1 MAAKF
6 AVNPHAAGADRCGMK
21 NYNCSIFAA
30 PQLSATAARGF
41 TANFATISM
50 HLYRFPKIQLI
61 KYNSFV

>member
-21 NYNCSIFAA
+21 NYNFSIFAA

-41 TANFATISM
+41 TANFVA
-50 HLYRFPKIQLI
+50 
-61 KYNSFV
+61 V